1 MNWTDTPTMSTSDS
15 GLMLLLEDDGW
26 AVYGAGQSEP
36 TVTGLADREDARQAA
51 EVHCSGGACCAG
63 DPG

>member
-1 MNWTDTPTMSTSDS
+1 MDWTDKDSMSYSDS
-15 GLMLLLEDDGW
+15 GLLVQREEDGW
-26 AVYGAGQSEP
+26 AVYGAGQSVP
-36 TVTGLADREDARQAA
+36 TVIGLAGRDEAKLAA